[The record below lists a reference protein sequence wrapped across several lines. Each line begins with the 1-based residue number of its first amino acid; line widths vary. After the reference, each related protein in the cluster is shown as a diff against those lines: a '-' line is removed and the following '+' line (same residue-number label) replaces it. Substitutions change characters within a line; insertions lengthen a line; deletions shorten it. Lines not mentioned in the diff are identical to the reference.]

1 MKLVR
6 SYVATNSSDICS
18 ECIKVATYRLL
29 LQRGTRA
36 TTLCGTH
43 AKALL
48 DDLKSEL
55 GL

>member
-1 MKLVR
+1 MTLVR
-6 SYVATNSSDICS
+6 SYVATHPADICS

-43 AKALL
+43 AKILL
-48 DDLKSEL
+48 DELKAEL

>member
-6 SYVATNSSDICS
+6 SYIASSLEDRCS
-18 ECIKVATYRLL
+18 ECSGLATYRLL

-36 TTLCGTH
+36 TNLCGTH
-43 AKALL
+43 AKMLMNE
-48 DDLKSEL
+48 LKSEL